1 MTKVIFFD
9 IDGTLMDKGAVI
21 SNSTRNALHKLR
33 ENGHRIVVCSGRAN
47 YQIPEWLE
55 ENFDGIVSATGSC
68 VRSRGEKIYEHFVS
82 REDARLVREALL
94 RAHGIL
100 VGQTD
105 RETVLSQES
114 YDYMLYHLKKQGRS
128 EERIQLMLG
137 NAVITETMEDCSAV
151 RKYFYHRSDKTV
163 QEFSDELGELFD
175 FAPASFGSSD
185 AGCGE
190 ITCKGIN
197 KSFGMLKYIL
207 HEDISAADTIA
218 FGDGPNDT
226 DMIDFA
232 GIGIA
237 MGNATENLKAR
248 ADMVTKDITEDGIEY
263 ALKKLGL
270 I

>member
-9 IDGTLMDKGAVI
+9 IDGTLVDKSAVI
-21 SNSTRNALHKLR
+21 SNSTKNALQKLK

-47 YQIPEWLE
+47 YQIPKWLE
-55 ENFDGIVSATGSC
+55 EHFDGIVSATGAC
-68 VRSRGEKIYEHFVS
+68 VRSRGEKIYEHFVPAG
-82 REDARLVREALL
+82 DAKLVREALL

-105 RETVLSQES
+105 YETVLSRES
-114 YDYMLYHLKKQGRS
+114 YDYMYEHLKKQGRS

-137 NAVITETMEDCSAV
+137 NAVITETMEDCDTI
-151 RKYFYHRSDKTV
+151 RKYFYHRSDRTV
-163 QEFSDELGELFD
+163 EEFTKELGEVFD
-175 FAPASFGSSD
+175 FAPASFGTAD

-190 ITCKGIN
+190 ITCRGIN

-207 HEDISAADTIA
+207 HEDISATDTIA

-237 MGNATENLKAR
+237 MGNATQDLKVR
-248 ADMVTKDITEDGIEY
+248 ADMVTKDIGEDGIAY